1 MSNNQ
6 NQQLQ
11 VAQQEVRRGITAMVP
26 EFKKALP
33 AHIDVD
39 RFTRVV
45 ITAIS
50 NNPDLLNADR
60 RTLYASCTMA
70 AQDGLLPDGREAALV
85 IYGGKV
91 QYMPMVAGVLK
102 KMRNSGQIASIDAAV
117 VYEKDEFEFE
127 RGDNAR
133 LVHKPYLGADDPG
146 KMRLAYCVAKLTNGE
161 VHREVM
167 RRSDMEKIRAQ
178 SKAKNGPLWT
188 TWEDQAWIKSVLKR
202 ASKQLPSSTD
212 LDEFIKRDN
221 DAMGF
226 GDDDGA
232 PPPATD
238 ITSAGA
244 APVAAARPSSLA
256 RVVESAGTVIDGE
269 STAVDP
275 EADGAPAADDDIP
288 L

>member
-1 MSNNQ
+1 MSTNQ

-33 AHIDVD
+33 QHIDVD

-45 ITAIS
+45 TTAIS

-85 IYGGKV
+85 VYGGKV

-167 RRSDMEKIRAQ
+167 RRADMEKIRAQ

-202 ASKQLPSSTD
+202 ASKQLPSSSD
-212 LDEFIKRDN
+212 LDELIKHDN
-221 DAMGF
+221 AAMGF
-226 GDDDGA
+226 EDDDETPPA
-232 PPPATD
+232 PPVDVTPTA
-238 ITSAGA
+238 A
-244 APVAAARPSSLA
+244 APAARPRGLQS
-256 RVVESAGTVIDGE
+256 VVDQAGTTLEG
-269 STAVDP
+269 TADEVADP
-275 EADGAPAADDDIP
+275 VADTAAPADDIP